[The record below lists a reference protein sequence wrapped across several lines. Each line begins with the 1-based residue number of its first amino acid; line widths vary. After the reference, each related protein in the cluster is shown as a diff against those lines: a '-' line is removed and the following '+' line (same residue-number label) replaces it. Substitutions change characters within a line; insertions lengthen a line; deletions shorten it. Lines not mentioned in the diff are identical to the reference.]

1 MDTATTVDVSTGGT
15 LRGRWDDNGLTMS
28 CTTVACTMLVCLL
41 CLHLSPSVCCVCT
54 VIARLWVD
62 NFGIFSNQWV
72 TLSSA
77 VRHKVTTADIE
88 MDASNTATLT
98 ASSCTM
104 VGGLLLSHAA
114 VAYRCLVFAVRVR
127 VCACACMCCRS
138 HHNIKPLLSN
148 FWQADGRVRRVS

>member
-1 MDTATTVDVSTGGT
+1 M
-15 LRGRWDDNGLTMS
+15 
-28 CTTVACTMLVCLL
+28 
-41 CLHLSPSVCCVCT
+41 
-54 VIARLWVD
+54 D

-114 VAYRCLVFAVRVR
+114 VAYRCLVLLLLCVLSQLSQYQA
-127 VCACACMCCRS
+127 S
-138 HHNIKPLLSN
+138 PLEFLAS
-148 FWQADGRVRRVS
+148 